1 MFLCVFFIF
10 NCFCFL
16 LLHIFRHRI
25 LVKYLRDDFCHF
37 YEEDFFL
44 FLLHSIIS
52 AILFSWNNIWR
63 YSYFTAKS
71 VFVNMVLWER
81 GGGFVKLWIDWQES
95 FSSIFWHAFA
105 SRWWQEWLWWQWL
118 RNEWINWIH
127 PLRTMIQ
134 KWFRSE
140 KVRYLRLWD

>member
-1 MFLCVFFIF
+1 MIFAAFMKKIFF
-10 NCFCFL
+10 
-16 LLHIFRHRI
+16 
-25 LVKYLRDDFCHF
+25 
-37 YEEDFFL
+37 FF
-44 FLLHSIIS
+44 LHSIIL

-105 SRWWQEWLWWQWL
+105 SRWWQSWLWWRWL
-118 RNEWINWIH
+118 RNGLLNWIY
-127 PLRTMIQ
+127 PLRTLIQ
-134 KWFRSE
+134 KRKSE
-140 KVRYLRLWD
+140 IPKTVRLTRVFLVGADLKSTRHLGIFFI